1 MGRVVTDLCFF
12 KKKGNNNFEGKH
24 LQAITAV
31 SKSICE

>member
-24 LQAITAV
+24 LRKAFV
-31 SKSICE
+31 NDRW